1 MNVVLIRLQPITYV
15 NAIKTRSNLSS
26 YPNTLEKRLILKFLI
41 LEISR
46 ADGVV
51 VPIDDSVPPGDQDKF

>member
-26 YPNTLEKRLILKFLI
+26 YPNTLEKLKFLI

-46 ADGVV
+46 VDGAV